1 MVEIERLTAFKEEK
15 SDSNPNK
22 NNNSEEQNSNKPL
35 SFSEKC
41 KLIYNNIY
49 TSKKG
54 EKDRRI
60 TTRNRISFFLTVYS
74 LMHAIDFFTL
84 DNEEIYLESQA
95 IRGLTYSFVI
105 TLFIVLF
112 SLRGV
117 ISKAYLINFPIFIRC
132 VWYLLFLVEK
142 YIQSKLSGEEFGTIE
157 NNPDL

>member
-1 MVEIERLTAFKEEK
+1 MVEIERLTAIKEDK
-15 SDSNPNK
+15 NDPNK
-22 NNNSEEQNSNKPL
+22 NNTNSEIINSNKPS
-35 SFSEKC
+35 SFLERC

-60 TTRNRISFFLTVYS
+60 STRNRISFFLTVYS

-84 DNEEIYLESQA
+84 DNDEIYLENQA
-95 IRGLTYSFVI
+95 FRGLIYSFVI
-105 TLFIVLF
+105 TLFMVLF

-132 VWYLLFLVEK
+132 VWFLLYLVEK
-142 YIQSKLSGEEFGTIE
+142 YIQSKLSGEEFKTIE